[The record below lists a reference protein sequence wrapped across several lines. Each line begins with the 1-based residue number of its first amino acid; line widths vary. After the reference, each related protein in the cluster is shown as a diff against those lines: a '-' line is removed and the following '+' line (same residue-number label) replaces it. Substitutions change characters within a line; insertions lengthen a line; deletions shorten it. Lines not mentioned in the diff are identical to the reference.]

1 MKLFSDDAS
10 AAGSETRR
18 PIEHLRACAALKQ
31 IDEVCLQRMA
41 EGGVLLSL
49 PAGKILHEAG
59 SPSDGIYLVTAG
71 RVGVR
76 TGGNDGWTA
85 QIQGGEL
92 VGELSW
98 LMHAPHSAQLVA
110 IRDSELLWLPK
121 PVLDEVAAA
130 SSAFSLAIGRLCAE
144 RLHRANRRV
153 APEFGARVLAIVP
166 NSPDMDAIG
175 FASQLVAELRRAG
188 RTELVWD
195 ERASAHSSGW
205 FDQIERNNAFV
216 VYLADPV
223 ASRWTRQCCRQADVL
238 LLVGDAHAAP
248 REWPYTLGDLAARG
262 DVPIAL
268 ALLHGERFAHGA
280 ATRWLDASM
289 AKAHHHIVDAPDVA
303 RLARLI
309 THRGV
314 GLVLSGGGA
323 RGFAHLGVIRALR
336 EAQIPIDF
344 VGGSSIGA
352 IIAAGAGLNWS
363 DAEMRERYRRSFVD
377 TNPVNDYTF
386 PFVALTRGG
395 KVSRLLRREFG
406 EILIEDLR
414 LPFFCVST
422 DLTSGHAVEH
432 RRGSLWQ
439 ALRASVAIPGVIP
452 PVFAGD
458 AVLVDGAAINNL
470 PVDLMKSHSP
480 GYVIGSDVGAD
491 HPFSADSPASEQP
504 PLWPL
509 LSRLRGGQRRINIF
523 QILMRAGMVGG
534 DLLAVA
540 QRGMADVILK
550 PPLDDIDLLNWQA
563 FEEVILRGY
572 DHARSTLRGLPQLPR
587 SDGPGAIDERAQ
599 SVGR

>member
-1 MKLFSDDAS
+1 MALEDEPTGTFPA
-10 AAGSETRR
+10 TRR
-18 PIEHLRACAALKQ
+18 PIDHLRACAALLGV
-31 IDEVCLQRMA
+31 DDATLARLA
-41 EGGVLLSL
+41 EGATQLSL
-49 PAGKILHEAG
+49 PAGSVLHEAG
-59 SPSDGIYLVTAG
+59 SACDGIYLVTAG
-71 RVGVR
+71 RIGVR
-76 TGGNDGWTA
+76 ATATAAWTA

-98 LMHAPHSAQLVA
+98 LMHAQHSAQLVA
-110 IRDSELLWLPK
+110 IRDSELVWLSR
-121 PVLDEVAAA
+121 PVLDAVAAA

-144 RLHRANRRV
+144 RLHRTNSGT
-153 APEFGARVLAIVP
+153 APAVGARVLTIVP
-166 NSPDMDAIG
+166 NSPDLDAIS
-175 FASQLVAELRRAG
+175 FASQLVAELRLTG

-195 ERASAHSSGW
+195 VRASSHSSGW

-238 LLVGDAHAAP
+238 LLVGDAHETP
-248 REWPYTLGDLAARG
+248 KEWPYTLGDLAARG

-268 ALLHGERFAHGA
+268 ALLHGEGFEYGA
-280 ATRWLDASM
+280 ATRWLNAGM
-289 AKAHHHIVDAPDVA
+289 TTAHHHIVDAQDVA
-303 RLARLI
+303 RLARLL
-309 THRGV
+309 TYRGV

-336 EAQIPIDF
+336 EAKIPIDF

-352 IIAAGAGLNWS
+352 IIAAGAGLGWS
-363 DAEMRERYRRSFVD
+363 DAEMHTRYRRSFVD

-395 KVSRLLRREFG
+395 KVSRLLQREFG

-414 LPFFCVST
+414 LPFFAVST
-422 DLTSGHAVEH
+422 DLNSGHAVEH

-452 PVFAGD
+452 PVFSGD

-470 PVDLMKSHSP
+470 PVDLMKRHAP
-480 GYVIGSDVGAD
+480 GFVIGSDVGAD
-491 HPFSADSPASEQP
+491 HPFAAEYPASEQP

-509 LSRLRGGQRRINIF
+509 LSRLRRGQRRINIF

-550 PPLDDIDLLNWQA
+550 PPLDDIDLLDWRA
-563 FEEVILRGY
+563 FEEVIARGY
-572 DHARSTLRGLPQLPR
+572 EHARVALQSLPQLPR
-587 SDGPGAIDERAQ
+587 SSDVAARENLL
-599 SVGR
+599 